1 LQNISREVK
10 LPLIIAGKNPPSD
23 LVELISKTPNTTLVE
38 SPTHDEMQRL
48 IQQAHVNLLITFQ
61 PTGLKLKL
69 LNALYNGRF
78 CVANK
83 EMLFGSGLESL
94 VEMANNDTE
103 IITKIKELEKRKFSI
118 EDIENRKQFLNNLY
132 STKERIN
139 LMISNLF

>member
-1 LQNISREVK
+1 
-10 LPLIIAGKNPPSD
+10 
-23 LVELISKTPNTTLVE
+23 
-38 SPTHDEMQRL
+38 MQRL
-48 IQQAHVNLLITFQ
+48 IQQAQINLLITFQ

-94 VEMANNDTE
+94 VEVTNDDAE
-103 IITKIKELEKRKFSI
+103 IIAKIKDLEKREFTL
-118 EDIENRKQFLNNLY
+118 EDIENRKQFLSKLY

-139 LMISNLF
+139 LMIANLF

>member
-1 LQNISREVK
+1 MQC
-10 LPLIIAGKNPPSD
+10 AGQILSA
-23 LVELISKTPNTTLVE
+23 
-38 SPTHDEMQRL
+38 
-48 IQQAHVNLLITFQ
+48 QAGT
-61 PTGLKLKL
+61 
-69 LNALYNGRF
+69 ALYNGRF

-118 EDIENRKQFLNNLY
+118 EDIENRKLFLSNLY
-132 STKERIN
+132 STKERIG